1 MQRGESGSV
10 SVCVGIVLLS
20 LLWSEAVSGQLYRFG
35 KNKVQYEEFDW
46 QRMETAHFDLYFYAE
61 ETEFAQYAA
70 HMAEE
75 GFRLIEAKSGHTVQR
90 RIPLIVYSSHVYFEQ
105 TNVISGFLSEG
116 VAGFTEHVKGRVAL
130 PLSGSLPEFERVLH
144 HELVH
149 VFMFDRIRKV
159 LRSRGITDF
168 RPGPLWF
175 SEGLAEHWSGPW
187 DSQGDMVIR
196 DALFADRLVPVAQ
209 MYRIYGS
216 FQMYKEGQSICEY
229 MSEHY
234 GKDVFERLLA
244 NWWRG
249 ETFEEVFQAT
259 TGEPLSKLDE
269 GWLYQTKKNYL
280 PDIQNADPP
289 SQMSTLLTK
298 QGINLKPAIRILR
311 RDSLAGVGEGED
323 DEADSLEVL
332 FFRNHRGHT
341 HIAGMPLSG
350 GEPKVIVEGE
360 RSTDYESLHALSN
373 RLDVSGDG
381 KWLVFSAKRNG
392 RDHLYIYD
400 VDEKEVRQQLT
411 FGDLVSIT
419 SPSWSPDATRIVF
432 AGADRGGLADLYA
445 VQVATGELTRLTDDL
460 YHDRDPDWHPVDD
473 RIVFSSD
480 RWSGGRRGFYN
491 LFQYDPVLGEVTTL
505 TRGEHNDRQP
515 KWSPGGD
522 RVAFSSDRGRMYDI
536 FALAVPDSGLG
547 EDNPLLQRFTNTL
560 TAALDPEWLPDEE
573 GLLFTGYERGRFNL
587 YRLDF
592 RFDDDG
598 AQIPN
603 QVAASYLAFASSPG
617 DATQEMWHLQAVDG
631 TVATSGS
638 RYKSKLS
645 LDVAQSQ
652 VSQDPIFGTSGG
664 IQIGMSDVLGN
675 DQYFFVLSHIS
686 GSDVGFLNGLNF
698 VFGRLHLGRQ
708 LNVGWGVFRLND
720 RFSGTFGRSVSEQ
733 RTGGYLELSYPFSQ
747 SNRLETRMMVRRADI
762 DRQFEGHQ
770 LKAWLMSNYISF
782 THDSSFWIPT
792 GPLEGTRYS
801 FGLGQNVDFKSSR
814 RFSLTLFGDY
824 RKYLRLGQ
832 RSAFAVRYMGR
843 TSRGEVPEFFS
854 LGGSW
859 TLRGYPWRS
868 IWGRNLVLANH
879 ELRFPLLDRLVVGLP
894 FGNIDFSSF
903 RGALFADAGNA
914 WNDSF
919 GDWKGSLGMGTRMAL
934 GGVFVFRLDASRRT
948 DFNSVGNKTRWDFF
962 FGWDF

>member
-1 MQRGESGSV
+1 MRPGGASL
-10 SVCVGIVLLS
+10 CVGITLLS
-20 LLWSEAVSGQLYRFG
+20 LTWTAATDGQLYRFG

-61 ETEFAQYAA
+61 ETEFAEYAA
-70 HMAEE
+70 HMAEA
-75 GFRLIEAKSGHTVQR
+75 GFRKIEAKSGHTVQR

-116 VAGFTEHVKGRVAL
+116 VAGFTEHLKGRVAL

-149 VFMFDRIRKV
+149 VFMFDKIRKV
-159 LRSRGITDF
+159 LRPRGITDF

-209 MYRIYGS
+209 MFRIYGS

-229 MSEHY
+229 MSQHY
-234 GKDVFERLLA
+234 GEDVFERLLA

-249 ETFEEVFQAT
+249 ETFEQVFQAT

-269 GWLYQTKKNYL
+269 GWLYHTKKTYL
-280 PDIQNADPP
+280 PDIQSADPP
-289 SQMSTLLTK
+289 SQMSTLLIHE
-298 QGINLKPAIRILR
+298 GFNLKPTIRVLR
-311 RDSLAGVGEGED
+311 RASSKAVGEGED
-323 DEADSLEVL
+323 SDEDSLEVL

-350 GEPKVIVEGE
+350 GEPSVVVEGE
-360 RSTDYESLHALSN
+360 RSTDYESLHALSSS
-373 RLDVSGDG
+373 LDVSSDG
-381 KWLVFSAKRNG
+381 RRLVFSAKRNG
-392 RDHLYIYD
+392 RDHLYIYGLD
-400 VDEKEVRQQLT
+400 VSAVLQRLT
-411 FGDLVSIT
+411 FVDLASIT
-419 SPSWSPDATRIVF
+419 SPSWSPDAERVVF
-432 AGADRGGLADLYA
+432 SGADRGGIADLY
-445 VQVATGELTRLTDDL
+445 VVEVATGELTRLMDDL
-460 YHDRDPDWHPVDD
+460 YHDRDPDWHPSGD

-480 RWSGGRRGFYN
+480 RWGGGRMGFYN
-491 LFQYDPVLGEVTTL
+491 LFLYDPSIGDITPL

-522 RVAFSSDRGRMYDI
+522 RVAFSSDLGRMYDI

-547 EDNPLLQRFTNTL
+547 DENPLLQRLTTTL
-560 TAALDPEWLPDEE
+560 TAALDPEWLPNEE
-573 GLLFTGYERGRFNL
+573 SLLFTGYERGRFNL
-587 YRLDF
+587 YRLDLDL
-592 RFDDDG
+592 DDDG
-598 AQIPN
+598 GE
-603 QVAASYLAFASSPG
+603 VVVKDAAGSDLAFTSSPA
-617 DATQEMWHLQAVDG
+617 DATEEMWHLEALEG
-631 TVATSGS
+631 TVASSGNK
-638 RYKSKLS
+638 YKSKLS

-675 DQYFFVLSHIS
+675 DRYYFVLSHIS

-720 RFSGTFGRSVSEQ
+720 RFSGTFGRAVQEQ
-733 RTGGYLELSYPFSQ
+733 RTGGYFELAYPFSQ
-747 SNRLETRMMVRRADI
+747 SNRLETRMMVRRSDI
-762 DRQFEGHQ
+762 DRQFEGRQ

-814 RFSLTLFGDY
+814 RFSLTLFGDF

-832 RSAFAVRYMGR
+832 RSAIAVRYMGR
-843 TSRGEVPEFFS
+843 HSRGEVAEFFS

-868 IWGRNLVLANH
+868 IWGSNLVLANH

-894 FGNIDFSSF
+894 FGNIDFSAF
-903 RGALFADAGNA
+903 RGALFVDAGNA

-919 GDWKGSLGMGTRMAL
+919 GDWRGSLGMGTRMAL

-948 DFNSVGNKTRWDFF
+948 DFNSVGNETKWDFF